1 MARSLVALVAG
12 LTLVLTTPSASS
24 AAQIGLLDPG
34 FGGDGKVTTDLDP
47 VRSIED
53 SANAVVVQPDGRIVV
68 AGSLGCRQNT
78 LSEDCSIAVA
88 RYDTD
93 GTLDTSFS
101 GDGVVLT
108 HFSSGAVGLDVALQD
123 DGKIVVVGA
132 AHAEVGDV
140 WAFAIARYQTNGV
153 LDPTFSGD
161 GRVRTVPGGQFATSV
176 AIQTDGMIVAAG
188 DGIVRYETDGSL
200 DMVFGV
206 GGHVDT
212 PFMTDVA
219 IQPDDKIVTSGFA
232 FAKFAVYRYETDG
245 TPDATLD
252 GDGKAT
258 MAPATGSAKANSLA
272 LQVNGKIVVAG
283 AYRKEPGIRRFALG
297 RFTAVGAVDVAFGG
311 GDGFVAT
318 RIGGQHAEARG
329 VALQPDGRILAAG
342 ASWFG
347 STIQD
352 NADVSSFAVARFTST
367 GALDQR
373 FSGDGKTVTF
383 VGNGFLFEQATSVAL
398 QLDGAI
404 VVAGEAGRHEGDFGI
419 IRYVVPASRPDALIK
434 QRSRPFF
441 IGDDLYGR
449 PVSRQTWT
457 ANVRRGTTFLI
468 RAENDGADPDRFA
481 FDGCGPTSAFTV
493 RYFNGGSPVTRR
505 VVAGTFE
512 RGPVAPGGEV
522 GLRLEIHVRASAP
535 DGARLACRVRVTS
548 THDAT
553 KSDVVRGVVFA
564 GPTGCFPEG
573 IRSTRNEIRCPD

>member
-1 MARSLVALVAG
+1 MARSLVSLVAG
-12 LTLVLTTPSASS
+12 LTLVLSAPTATL

-34 FGGDGKVTTDLDP
+34 FGGDGRVTTDLDP
-47 VRSIED
+47 VRSLED
-53 SANAVVVQPDGRIVV
+53 SANAVVVQADGKIVV
-68 AGSLGCRQNT
+68 AGSLGCPQNT
-78 LSEDCSIAVA
+78 LSEDCSMAVA
-88 RYDTD
+88 RYGSD

-123 DGKIVVVGA
+123 DGKIVVVGS

-140 WAFAIARYQTNGV
+140 WAFAVARYQTNGV

-161 GRVRTVPGGQFATSV
+161 GRVRTVPGGQFATSL

-200 DMVFGV
+200 DTGFGI
-206 GGHVDT
+206 GGRVDT

-232 FAKFAVYRYETDG
+232 FRKFAVYRYETDG

-258 MAPATGSAKANSLA
+258 LAPSTGSAKANSLA
-272 LQVNGKIVVAG
+272 LQPNGKIVVAG

-297 RFTAVGAVDVAFGG
+297 RFTATGAVDVAFGR
-311 GDGFVAT
+311 GDGFIAT

-342 ASWFG
+342 ASWYG

-352 NADVSSFAVARFTST
+352 NADVSSFAVARYKI
-367 GALDQR
+367 GGVLDHR
-373 FSGDGKTVTF
+373 FSGDGKIVTF
-383 VGNGFLFEQATSVAL
+383 VGNGFRFEQATSVAL
-398 QLDGAI
+398 QLNGAI
-404 VVAGEAGRHEGDFGI
+404 VVVGEAGRHEGDFGVV
-419 IRYVVPASRPDALIK
+419 RYVVPANRPDASIK

-441 IGDDLYGR
+441 IGDDVYGGA
-449 PVSRQTWT
+449 VSRQTWI
-457 ANVRRGTTFLI
+457 ANVGRGTSFLI
-468 RAENDGADPDRFA
+468 RAENDGSDPDRFV
-481 FDGCGPTSAFTV
+481 FDGCDPTSGFTV
-493 RYFNGGSPVTRR
+493 RYFFGGSPVTRR

-512 RGPVAPGGEV
+512 RGPVAPGAEV
-522 GLRLEIHVRASAP
+522 KLRLEIHVRASTP
-535 DGARLACRVRVTS
+535 DGARLACRVSVTS

-553 KSDVVRGVVFA
+553 KSDVVRSVVFA
-564 GPTGCFPEG
+564 GPAGCFPQG
-573 IRSTRNEIRCPD
+573 IRSARNEILCLD